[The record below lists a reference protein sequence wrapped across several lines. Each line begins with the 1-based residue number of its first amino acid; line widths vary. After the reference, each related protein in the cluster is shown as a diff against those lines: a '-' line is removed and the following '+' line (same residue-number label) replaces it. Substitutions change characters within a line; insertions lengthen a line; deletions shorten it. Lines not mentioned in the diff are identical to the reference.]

1 LKTSLVARFMFFVT
15 LGALVGMVIAMFTI
29 LALQGMQVDVEGDWL
44 LVGLILGGLA
54 GGGYAAVTW
63 RGA

>member
-1 LKTSLVARFMFFVT
+1 MFFVT